1 MRPSRPFEAI
11 TYIWFMRWIYALLL
25 SSTQLGAEPVIIE
38 DFGDGLDGGWRY
50 VSDRVMGGVSDGQA
64 LLLQEAGLTFAR
76 LEGQVSTANNG
87 GFIQIRHQ
95 LDVSFDAASTGLS
108 LRVRGTG
115 ERYYVHL
122 RPTSSRRPWQFF
134 QAGFDT
140 NGSWQE
146 ITLPWSKFVP
156 QGGLQGAF
164 DPSEITSM
172 GLVAYGADYVAQ
184 LDVAKIKVE

>member
-1 MRPSRPFEAI
+1 MTVCDA
-11 TYIWFMRWIYALLL
+11 
-25 SSTQLGAEPVIIE
+25 
-38 DFGDGLDGGWRY
+38 
-50 VSDRVMGGVSDGQA
+50 
-64 LLLQEAGLTFAR
+64 
-76 LEGQVSTANNG
+76 
-87 GFIQIRHQ
+87 
-95 LDVSFDAASTGLS
+95 SFDAASTGLS
-108 LRVRGTG
+108 LRVRGNG
-115 ERYYVHL
+115 ERYFVHL

-146 ITLPWSKFVP
+146 ITLPWSEFVP